1 MPSVKRATELDAES
15 RRLYEGQLKARVG
28 HFWKEYRSSKRGL
41 GGLIMVGSLALVAF
55 FAPIIAPYD
64 PNKMVVAPHFTPP
77 NRFNLLGTNDVG
89 QDIFSQL
96 VYSARISLSI
106 ALLIAVTTIL
116 IATIVGIIAGYY
128 GGRVDRL
135 LMSFTDI
142 FLVLPG
148 IPLIIIIAAYLGP
161 GFWNIIFVISILSWP
176 GAARVIRAQTLSIKE
191 RSFVEATQALG
202 GTDSFVM
209 INCILPN
216 VLPLIFA
223 NAVLRVVDAILLEA
237 MVSFLGLGD
246 PTRQSWGTMLYY
258 AQQGMAF
265 GIGAWWWIVPPGI
278 FISIAAFGC
287 SLIGTTLD
295 NIFNPRLTTRTWG

>member
-1 MPSVKRATELDAES
+1 MPAVPEVSGLDAES
-15 RRLYEGQLKARVG
+15 RRIYEGQLKARIG
-28 HFWKEYRSSKRGL
+28 RFWKEYRGYKRGL
-41 GGLIMVGSLALVAF
+41 AGLFMVGGLALVAI

-64 PNKMVVAPHFTPP
+64 PNQLVVARPFTPP
-77 NRFNLLGTNDVG
+77 NGNNWLGTNDLG

-106 ALLIAVTTIL
+106 AILIALTTII

-128 GGRVDRL
+128 GGKVDQV

-148 IPLIIIIAAYLGP
+148 IPLIIIVAAYLGP
-161 GFWNIIFVISILSWP
+161 GFWNIVFVISILSWP
-176 GAARVIRAQTLSIKE
+176 GAARIIRAQTLSIKE

-202 GTDSFVM
+202 GSHAFVM

-246 PTRQSWGTMLYY
+246 PTRESWGTMLYY

-265 GIGAWWWIVPPGI
+265 GVGAWWWVISPGLC
-278 FISIAAFGC
+278 ISIAAFGC

-295 NIFNPRLTTRTWG
+295 GIFNPRLTTRTWG

>member
-1 MPSVKRATELDAES
+1 MPTVEKVAGLDAKS
-15 RRLYEGQLKARVG
+15 RRVYEGQLKARIG
-28 HFWKEYRSSKRGL
+28 HFWHAYRESKRGL
-41 GGLIMVGSLALVAF
+41 TGLIMVGGLVLIAI

-77 NRFNLLGTNDVG
+77 NRDNLFGTNDVG
-89 QDIFSQL
+89 QDIFSQI

-106 ALLIAVTTIL
+106 AIL
-116 IATIVGIIAGYY
+116 IALTTITIATAVGIIAGFY
-128 GGRVDRL
+128 GGRVDQII
-135 LMSFTDI
+135 MSFTDI

-148 IPLIIIIAAYLGP
+148 IPLIIIVGAYLGP
-161 GFWNIIFVISILSWP
+161 GFWNIVFVISILSWP
-176 GAARVIRAQTLSIKE
+176 GAARIIRAQTLSIKE
-191 RSFVEATQALG
+191 RTFVEATHALG
-202 GTDSFVM
+202 GSNTFVM

-265 GIGAWWWIVPPGI
+265 GIGAWWWIITPGI
-278 FISIAAFGC
+278 CISIAAFGC

-295 NIFNPRLTTRTWG
+295 DIFNPRLTTRTWG